1 MNCLNL
7 SISRI
12 RCRIRIW
19 TLLAVVFLISCSEG
33 KVKSAYN
40 GPPII
45 IQKYKSLTGS
55 CVYTYQGYGYEEWF
69 EDECDKYEVGDTLK
83 GKEKK

>member
-1 MNCLNL
+1 MNCLDMNIARICSRKIIWALFAVTFLL
-7 SISRI
+7 S
-12 RCRIRIW
+12 CN
-19 TLLAVVFLISCSEG
+19 EG

-69 EDECDKYEVGDTLK
+69 EDDCDKYEVGDTLN
-83 GKEKK
+83 GREKK

>member
-7 SISRI
+7 SFARI
-12 RCRIRIW
+12 GSIKRIW
-19 TLLAVVFLISCSEG
+19 TLLAIVFLLSCSEA
-33 KVKSAYN
+33 KVKSSYN

>member
-1 MNCLNL
+1 MNCLKMT
-7 SISRI
+7 IARI
-12 RCRIRIW
+12 GCRKRIW
-19 TLLAVVFLISCSEG
+19 APLAATFLLSCSEG

-83 GKEKK
+83 GREKK